1 MKKLIIKIALV
12 VIVFLATLF
21 VVGGLINQGTT
32 DMTMEMGEAT
42 FPVVSIRYNGI
53 EINTMRGYAKE
64 MQVSFMR
71 ESITPLMP
79 GRKAECS
86 INTYGT
92 EISKIAYEVRSVDG
106 SRLIEDTEISEF
118 AADGEGIITVNLEL
132 KDLIDLNQE
141 YELILKLTTANDVP
155 IYYYTRIV
163 SQEDY
168 HVSDKLEFVESF
180 SAKTFQKEEAKELT
194 KYLESNSEGDNTN
207 FGKVNI
213 HSSFDQITWGSLP
226 VKRETRPQITIKE
239 ITPQMA
245 SISTRFYVST
255 QEEGKKTYYTVKE
268 FYRVRYTAER
278 IYLLDYERSM
288 DQIFEEAKSS
298 YVNNKI
304 MLGIASDSIQM
315 VESDDGNAFAFVTGN
330 RLYSYNT
337 VDNKM
342 AYLFGYYD
350 EKNTDDRTLYGNHRI
365 KILDVD
371 EAGNVTFMVY
381 GYMNRGRHEG
391 EVGISTH
398 YYDSTVNT
406 VEEMIYIPSTLSP
419 DLLIDRVEQ
428 LSYIN
433 RRGVLYLMDGDNIY
447 GIQSSQ
453 RSVEIVAENLEEGD
467 YKVSDSNLMIAWQ
480 KDASYK
486 DCQTLVLMNLNT
498 GKQKVIQVS
507 QEETVIPIG
516 FSGEDLIYGVAKKA
530 DIITDASGETILPM
544 FCVKIEN
551 ENEGVLMTY
560 QQPNVYILG
569 GTVQENQIVLKR
581 VQKEEDGSYTEI
593 ADDQILN
600 TESKN
605 DGRITIEVAATQNYE
620 KLVQIAL
627 KKDIDGNAMMHL
639 TPKEVLFEG
648 ARTVVL
654 QEREYTSSKFYV
666 YGKNGVEGV
675 YEHAGKAVNLA
686 ESISGVVINDAGNYV
701 WQKMSRSAKNQIM
714 AIQGSQVTEEKD
726 ALSICLDT
734 MLAYEGVIR
743 NSEYM
748 LRSGETTYSILE
760 NSLEN
765 TQALDLT
772 GCSLDAVLYYVN
784 KDIPVLVRLEDG
796 SAVLLIGFNEM
807 NTVIMNPESGTIY
820 KVGMNDSK
828 EWFEQNG
835 NRFVTYIR
843 NEN

>member
-1 MKKLIIKIALV
+1 MKKLIIKSA
-12 VIVFLATLF
+12 IVAAVFFATIF
-21 VVGGLINQGTT
+21 IVGNIINQGTT

-42 FPVVSIRYNGI
+42 FPVVSVRYNGM
-53 EINTMRGYAKE
+53 EINTMHGYANE

-71 ESITPLMP
+71 ESITPLMT
-79 GRKAECS
+79 GRKVTFS
-86 INTYGT
+86 INTFGT
-92 EISKIAYEVRSVDG
+92 PISKIIYEVRSVDG
-106 SRLIEDTEISEF
+106 SRLIENTEIPEF
-118 AADGEGIITVNLEL
+118 QTDGKGMIEVTLEL
-132 KDLIDLNQE
+132 KDLIDMGQE
-141 YELILKLTTANDVP
+141 YELILQLVSAKGNPV
-155 IYYYTRIV
+155 YYYTRIV
-163 SQEDY
+163 NQEDY
-168 HVSDKLEFVESF
+168 HVSDKLEFVQDF
-180 SAKTFQKEEAKELT
+180 SGKTFHKEAAKELT

-226 VKRETRPQITIKE
+226 ITRETEPQITIKE
-239 ITPQMA
+239 ITAQTA
-245 SISTRFYVST
+245 SIGTRFYVST
-255 QEEGKKTYYTVKE
+255 KEDGKKTYYRVKE
-268 FYRVRYTAER
+268 FFRVRYTSER

-288 DQIFEEAKSS
+288 DQIFEEQKDS
-298 YVNNKI
+298 YFNNKI
-304 MLGIASDSIQM
+304 MLGITSEPVQM
-315 VESDDGNAFAFVTGN
+315 MESDDGNAFAFVTGN

-350 EKNTDDRTLYGNHRI
+350 EQNADERTLCENHRI

-406 VEEMIYIPSTLSP
+406 VEEMLYIPSTQAP

-433 RRGVLYLMDGDNIY
+433 RRGVLYLMDGNNIY

-467 YKVSDSNLMIAWQ
+467 YQVSDSNLMIAWQ
-480 KDASYK
+480 KDASYQN
-486 DCQTLVLMNLNT
+486 CQTLVLMNLNT
-498 GKQKVIQVS
+498 GKQKIIEVS
-507 QEETVIPIG
+507 GNETVIPIG
-516 FSGEDLIYGVAKKA
+516 FIGEDLIYGVAKKA
-530 DIITDASGETILPM
+530 DIVTDAAGETILPM
-544 FCVKIEN
+544 YYIRIEN

-560 QQPNVYILG
+560 QQPNVYILEG
-569 GTVQENQIVLKR
+569 MVHENQIILKR

-593 ADDQILN
+593 LDDQILN
-600 TESKN
+600 AESIN
-605 DGRITIEVAATQNYE
+605 DGRNVIEVATTQNYE
-620 KLVQIAL
+620 KLTQVAL
-627 KKDIDGNAMMHL
+627 KKDIDSSAMKHL

-648 ARTVVL
+648 ARTVSL
-654 QEREYTSSKFYV
+654 REREETTSAFYV
-666 YGKNGVEGV
+666 YGKDGVEAV
-675 YEHAGKAVNLA
+675 YDHAGKAVNLA
-686 ESISGVVINDAGNYV
+686 ESIAGVVINDAGNYV
-701 WQKMSRSAKNQIM
+701 WQKMSRSTKNQIM
-714 AIQGSQVTEEKD
+714 AIQGSQITEEKD
-726 ALSICLDT
+726 SLSICLDT
-734 MLAYEGVIR
+734 MLAYEGVMR

-748 LRSGETTYSILE
+748 LRSGETIYSILE

-772 GCSLDAVLYYVN
+772 GCSLDAALYYVN

-796 SAVLLIGFNEM
+796 TAVLLIGFNEM

-835 NRFVTYIR
+835 NRFITYIR
-843 NEN
+843 NED

>member
-12 VIVFLATLF
+12 VVVFLATLF
-21 VVGGLINQGTT
+21 IVGGLINQGTT

-106 SRLIEDTEISEF
+106 SRLIEDTEIPEF

-226 VKRETRPQITIKE
+226 IKRETRPQITIKE
-239 ITPQMA
+239 ITPQTA

-350 EKNTDDRTLYGNHRI
+350 EKNADDRTLYGNHRI

-486 DCQTLVLMNLNT
+486 DCQTLALMNLNT

-560 QQPNVYILG
+560 QQPNVYILS

-600 TESKN
+600 TESTN

-620 KLVQIAL
+620 KLAQIAL

-654 QEREYTSSKFYV
+654 QEKEHTSSKFYV
-666 YGKNGVEGV
+666 YGKDGVEGV
-675 YEHAGKAVNLA
+675 YDHAGKAVNLA
-686 ESISGVVINDAGNYV
+686 ESISGIVMNDAGNYV

-734 MLAYEGVIR
+734 MLAYEGVMR

-807 NTVIMNPESGTIY
+807 NTVIMNPESGTVY

>member
-1 MKKLIIKIALV
+1 M
-12 VIVFLATLF
+12 
-21 VVGGLINQGTT
+21 
-32 DMTMEMGEAT
+32 
-42 FPVVSIRYNGI
+42 
-53 EINTMRGYAKE
+53 
-64 MQVSFMR
+64 
-71 ESITPLMP
+71 
-79 GRKAECS
+79 
-86 INTYGT
+86 
-92 EISKIAYEVRSVDG
+92 
-106 SRLIEDTEISEF
+106 
-118 AADGEGIITVNLEL
+118 
-132 KDLIDLNQE
+132 
-141 YELILKLTTANDVP
+141 
-155 IYYYTRIV
+155 
-163 SQEDY
+163 
-168 HVSDKLEFVESF
+168 
-180 SAKTFQKEEAKELT
+180 
-194 KYLESNSEGDNTN
+194 
-207 FGKVNI
+207 
-213 HSSFDQITWGSLP
+213 
-226 VKRETRPQITIKE
+226 
-239 ITPQMA
+239 
-245 SISTRFYVST
+245 
-255 QEEGKKTYYTVKE
+255 
-268 FYRVRYTAER
+268 
-278 IYLLDYERSM
+278 
-288 DQIFEEAKSS
+288 
-298 YVNNKI
+298 
-304 MLGIASDSIQM
+304 
-315 VESDDGNAFAFVTGN
+315 
-330 RLYSYNT
+330 
-337 VDNKM
+337 
-342 AYLFGYYD
+342 
-350 EKNTDDRTLYGNHRI
+350 
-365 KILDVD
+365 
-371 EAGNVTFMVY
+371 
-381 GYMNRGRHEG
+381 
-391 EVGISTH
+391 
-398 YYDSTVNT
+398 
-406 VEEMIYIPSTLSP
+406 
-419 DLLIDRVEQ
+419 
-428 LSYIN
+428 
-433 RRGVLYLMDGDNIY
+433 
-447 GIQSSQ
+447 
-453 RSVEIVAENLEEGD
+453 
-467 YKVSDSNLMIAWQ
+467 
-480 KDASYK
+480 
-486 DCQTLVLMNLNT
+486 
-498 GKQKVIQVS
+498 IQVS

-560 QQPNVYILG
+560 QQPNVYILS

-600 TESKN
+600 TESTN

-620 KLVQIAL
+620 KLAQIAL

-654 QEREYTSSKFYV
+654 QEKEHTSSKFYV
-666 YGKNGVEGV
+666 YGKDGVEGV

-686 ESISGVVINDAGNYV
+686 ESISGIVMNDAGNYV

-734 MLAYEGVIR
+734 MLAYEGVMR

-807 NTVIMNPESGTIY
+807 NTVIMNPESGTVY